1 MKKILIVSLIGL
13 FLPATAQADA
23 LGVRI
28 GANAWQQNFSGHA
41 RSGDTDDKIDVEDDL
56 GYDDDDGFQGY
67 ISFEHAAPFF
77 PNILVQRTV
86 IGTDANGN
94 LNGKTFDGVVFPGDV
109 KSTID
114 LTHTDTTLYY
124 EILDNWVSLDLG
136 ITARFFENG
145 LKIEDENDS
154 ANLDID
160 SVIPLGYAA
169 VKFDL
174 PLTGLFVGADGSGL
188 KYDDHWIY
196 DVKATIGWEASIG
209 LGIEG
214 GYRYFDA
221 QYDDGDDELKLTIKG
236 PYAGLFFHF

>member
-13 FLPATAQADA
+13 FLPVAAQADA
-23 LGVRI
+23 LGIRI

-41 RSGDTDDKIDVEDDL
+41 RSGDTDDRIDVEDDL
-56 GYDDDDGFQGY
+56 GFDDENDFQGY
-67 ISFEHAAPFF
+67 ISFEHAVPML
-77 PNILVQRTV
+77 PNVLVQRTV
-86 IGTDANGN
+86 IDADANGN
-94 LNGKTFDGVVFPGDV
+94 LNGKVFDGVVFPGDV
-109 KSTID
+109 ESTID

-136 ITARFFENG
+136 ITGRFFENG
-145 LKIEDENDS
+145 LEIKDENES
-154 ANLDID
+154 ASLDIE
-160 SVIPLGYAA
+160 SVIPLGYVA

-174 PLTGLFVGADGSGL
+174 PLTGLFVGADGNII
-188 KYDDHWIY
+188 KYDDNWIY
-196 DVKATIGWEASIG
+196 DAKATLGWESSIG

-221 QYDDGDDELKLTIKG
+221 QYDDNDDEVKLRIEG

>member
-23 LGVRI
+23 LGIRI

-77 PNILVQRTV
+77 PNVLVQRTV
-86 IGTDANGN
+86 IDANANGD
-94 LNGKTFDGVVFPGDV
+94 LDGKTFDGVVFPGEV

-124 EILDNWVSLDLG
+124 EILDNWVSLHLG
-136 ITARFFENG
+136 ITGRFFEKG

-154 ANLDID
+154 AKLDIEAL
-160 SVIPLGYAA
+160 IPLGYAA

-174 PLTGLFVGADGSGL
+174 PLTGLFVGADGNII
-188 KYDDHWIY
+188 KYDDNWIY
-196 DVKATIGWEASIG
+196 DAKATIGWESSVG

-214 GYRYFDA
+214 GYRYFDV
-221 QYDDGDDELKLTIKG
+221 QYDDNDDEVKLTIKG